1 MHFLIFG
8 APGAKGVLIARKS
21 LLFHGYC
28 TLILYVRSAQKLP
41 ADLVSDKSV
50 IVIEGQTISQRR
62 GRRHNTTGR
71 KGSIRPYSH
80 HQGHVRRLIV
90 LTPPTVRDPRT
101 NSACWPLV
109 VLRTTFA
116 TFVRNVARD
125 IVAVGDVVRSV
136 GADLYCLAGLHPS
149 DSDTNEVIAGYMG
162 DGKTISVSLRAGA
175 AAFVIQELEKREWVR
190 KASMLS
196 AP

>member
-50 IVIEGQTISQRR
+50 IAIEGQTISQRR
-62 GRRHNTTGR
+62 GRRHNAAGTHGPVYP
-71 KGSIRPYSH
+71 IFPH
-80 HQGHVRRLIV
+80 HQGHVRRLIA

-125 IVAVGDVVRSV
+125 IVAVGDVVRSE

-149 DSDTNEVIAGYMG
+149 DSDTNE
-162 DGKTISVSLRAGA
+162 AGA

>member
-1 MHFLIFG
+1 MDTAHSFSTF
-8 APGAKGVLIARKS
+8 APLKNSPPTWCPTSLSSSSKDRQSLKGVDA
-21 LLFHGYC
+21 
-28 TLILYVRSAQKLP
+28 
-41 ADLVSDKSV
+41 V
-50 IVIEGQTISQRR
+50 ITP
-62 GRRHNTTGR
+62 TGR

>member
-1 MHFLIFG
+1 MDTAHYSLRSLRSKTPRRPGVDAVITPLGPTAQSIF
-8 APGAKGVLIARKS
+8 P
-21 LLFHGYC
+21 
-28 TLILYVRSAQKLP
+28 
-41 ADLVSDKSV
+41 
-50 IVIEGQTISQRR
+50 
-62 GRRHNTTGR
+62 
-71 KGSIRPYSH
+71 H
-80 HQGHVRRLIV
+80 HQGHVRHLIA

-125 IVAVGDVVRSV
+125 IVAVGDVVRSED
-136 GADLYCLAGLHPS
+136 ADLYCLAGLHTS
-149 DSDTNEVIAGYMG
+149 DSDTNE
-162 DGKTISVSLRAGA
+162 AGA